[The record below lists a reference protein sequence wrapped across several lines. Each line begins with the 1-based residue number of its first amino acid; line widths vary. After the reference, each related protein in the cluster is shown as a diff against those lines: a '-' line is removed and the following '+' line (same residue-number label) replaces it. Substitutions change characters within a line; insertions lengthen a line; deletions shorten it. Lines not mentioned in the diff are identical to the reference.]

1 MTGKSRLRVEL
12 LGEEESQLDCNRQ
25 NIGLNALVRA
35 RRGGHARRRTRARVF
50 FPVLSNFKEIKD

>member
-1 MTGKSRLRVEL
+1 MTGKNRLRVEL

-35 RRGGHARRRTRARVF
+35 RRGGHARRGEALVRVYF
-50 FPVLSNFKEIKD
+50 FPFFRIS